1 MLDAFS
7 RRLLNQRPKIE
18 FIGPKSTE
26 TIPEPSTDIPLSKP
40 KRIDALVKGFQNLEK
55 AAEEVEELISR
66 RASNEVLGL
75 DFSVPEDF
83 AAGQAAARLFP
94 DKATEIQ
101 PGVFLV
107 EEITFDMYR
116 ACMQDLKEHGK
127 TVGQQN
133 QMQEITP
140 SLNKV
145 DFGGLGMDR
154 RPELNN
160 MSLLIPPV
168 PIPAYLLA
176 TIPLLFGMLFPLI
189 SLYTNSKIIGHTH
202 VPPVGG
208 PGVPVVPA

>member
-7 RRLLNQRPKIE
+7 RRLLNRRPKIE
-18 FIGPKSTE
+18 YVGPRSTE
-26 TIPEPSTDIPLSKP
+26 TIPEPAEDTPLPKSK
-40 KRIDALVKGFQNLEK
+40 RVESLVKGFENLEK
-55 AAEEVEELISR
+55 AAEEVEVLIASR
-66 RASNEVLGL
+66 AKNEILGL
-75 DFSVPEDF
+75 DFTLPEDF

-94 DKATEIQ
+94 DSAVEIQ
-101 PGVFLV
+101 PGIFVV
-107 EEITFDMYR
+107 EEITFDMYN
-116 ACMQDLKEHGK
+116 ACMQDLKDHGK

-133 QMQEITP
+133 QLQEVNP
-140 SLNKV
+140 DLNKV

-189 SLYTNSKIIGHTH
+189 SLYTNSKVIGHTH
-202 VPPVGG
+202 LPPVGG